1 MGVTL
6 LHPEDEFDRRAM
18 VMALVGAAGV
28 LVVCN
33 QLLLQYLNSPLKHIP
48 GPWHTRCSRLSL
60 KLSRLTG
67 TRMTYV
73 HQLHERYGS
82 IVRIAPNEL
91 SCIDIQSVS
100 QVYKVGGGF
109 EKAQWIGDYATK
121 LPALS
126 LSMILNSEEAKQ
138 RRRLL
143 QGSFAITSLRKN
155 WESTIRSKVELA
167 VMKIKTE
174 ALAGSSNSHKW
185 WTYMAADVISQLS
198 FGQSLGVLE
207 SGKSTM
213 YMRAIENALIADVIQ
228 CEIPFLASLSQLIPR
243 SLLQPFSRQLEQVR
257 LGGADGV
264 ASVKQQGPSSAQS
277 IFAEMI
283 AECDSEG
290 RTWLTK
296 EAVGMEGAGMMV
308 AGTDTT
314 AAVLTYLIWSVLKQP
329 VLQEKL
335 ENEIA
340 LLGDNFDD
348 KRLEACPILSAVIEE
363 TLRLYPAVL
372 SSLPRLIP
380 GGGTTLSSHFVP
392 AGTVVYSP
400 AYSLQRDPK
409 VFPDPHRYDYL
420 EYPSE
425 KALANLR
432 LSRFDVDRY
441 LDPTKVSL
449 QQRQA
454 YIPLGAGARVCIGQY
469 LAMMELRLS
478 TAVFFKRCRGAR
490 LGPNMPADSM
500 KMKDYVLLSPKRKR
514 CDITLI

>member
-6 LHPEDEFDRRAM
+6 LHPEDEFDRWAM
-18 VMALVGAAGV
+18 VMALVGATGV

-33 QLLLQYLNSPLKHIP
+33 LLLQYLNSPLKHIP

-243 SLLQPFSRQLEQVR
+243 SLLQTFSRQLEQVR

-264 ASVKQQGPSSAQS
+264 ASVKQRGPSSAQS
-277 IFAEMI
+277 IFTEMI

-348 KRLEACPILSAVIEE
+348 KRLEACPILGAVIEE

-409 VFPDPHRYDYL
+409 VFPDPH
-420 EYPSE
+420 
-425 KALANLR
+425 
-432 LSRFDVDRY
+432 RFDVDRY

-500 KMKDYVLLSPKRKR
+500 EMKDYVLLSPKRKR

>member
-33 QLLLQYLNSPLKHIP
+33 VNSTL
-48 GPWHTRCSRLSL
+48 LSL

-243 SLLQPFSRQLEQVR
+243 SLLQTFSRQLEQVR

-264 ASVKQQGPSSAQS
+264 ASVKQRGPSSAQS
-277 IFAEMI
+277 IFTEMI

-329 VLQEKL
+329 ILQEKL

-348 KRLEACPILSAVIEE
+348 KRLEACPILGAVIEE

-380 GGGTTLSSHFVP
+380 GGGTTLSSYFVP

-409 VFPDPHRYDYL
+409 VFPDPH
-420 EYPSE
+420 
-425 KALANLR
+425 
-432 LSRFDVDRY
+432 RFDVDRY

-469 LAMMELRLS
+469 LAMVELRLS

>member
-33 QLLLQYLNSPLKHIP
+33 
-48 GPWHTRCSRLSL
+48 
-60 KLSRLTG
+60 
-67 TRMTYV
+67 
-73 HQLHERYGS
+73 LHERYGS

-126 LSMILNSEEAKQ
+126 LSMILNTEEAKQ

-155 WESTIRSKVELA
+155 WESTVRSKVELA

-243 SLLQPFSRQLEQVR
+243 SLLQTFSRQLEQVR

-264 ASVKQQGPSSAQS
+264 ASVKQRGPSSAQS
-277 IFAEMI
+277 IFTEMI

-296 EAVGMEGAGMMV
+296 EAVGMEVAGMMV

-348 KRLEACPILSAVIEE
+348 KRLEVCPILGAVIEE

-380 GGGTTLSSHFVP
+380 GGGAMLSSHFVP

-409 VFPDPHRYDYL
+409 VFPDPH
-420 EYPSE
+420 
-425 KALANLR
+425 
-432 LSRFDVDRY
+432 RFDVDRY

>member
-33 QLLLQYLNSPLKHIP
+33 
-48 GPWHTRCSRLSL
+48 
-60 KLSRLTG
+60 
-67 TRMTYV
+67 
-73 HQLHERYGS
+73 LHERYGS

-109 EKAQWIGDYATK
+109 EKAQWVGDYATK

-155 WESTIRSKVELA
+155 WESTIRSKP
-167 VMKIKTE
+167 
-174 ALAGSSNSHKW
+174 
-185 WTYMAADVISQLS
+185 
-198 FGQSLGVLE
+198 
-207 SGKSTM
+207 
-213 YMRAIENALIADVIQ
+213 ALIWAIIGGAGIRKADVIQ

-243 SLLQPFSRQLEQVR
+243 SLLQTFSRQLEQVR

-277 IFAEMI
+277 IFTEMI

-296 EAVGMEGAGMMV
+296 QAVGMEGAGMMV

-348 KRLEACPILSAVIEE
+348 KRLEACPILGAVIEE

-425 KALANLR
+425 KALANSR

-514 CDITLI
+514 CDITLV

>member
-1 MGVTL
+1 MRVTL
-6 LHPEDEFDRRAM
+6 LHPEDDFDRMA
-18 VMALVGAAGV
+18 VAMALVGAAGV

-33 QLLLQYLNSPLKHIP
+33 
-48 GPWHTRCSRLSL
+48 
-60 KLSRLTG
+60 
-67 TRMTYV
+67 
-73 HQLHERYGS
+73 LHERYGS
-82 IVRIAPNEL
+82 IVRIAPNEV

-109 EKAQWIGDYATK
+109 EKAQWIGDYAK
-121 LPALS
+121 ELPALS

-143 QGSFAITSLRKN
+143 QGSFTLASLRQN

-243 SLLQPFSRQLEQVR
+243 SLLQTFSRQLEQVR

-264 ASVKQQGPSSAQS
+264 ASVKQRGPSSTQS
-277 IFAEMI
+277 IFTEMI

-335 ENEIA
+335 EDEIA
-340 LLGDNFDD
+340 LLGDDFDD
-348 KRLEACPILSAVIEE
+348 KRLEACLILGAVIEE

-380 GGGTTLSSHFVP
+380 EGGTTLSSHFVP
-392 AGTVVYSP
+392 GGTVVYSP

-409 VFPDPHRYDYL
+409 VFPDPH
-420 EYPSE
+420 
-425 KALANLR
+425 
-432 LSRFDVDRY
+432 RFDVDRY

-500 KMKDYVLLSPKRKR
+500 EMKDYVLLSPKRKR
-514 CDITLI
+514 CDVILI